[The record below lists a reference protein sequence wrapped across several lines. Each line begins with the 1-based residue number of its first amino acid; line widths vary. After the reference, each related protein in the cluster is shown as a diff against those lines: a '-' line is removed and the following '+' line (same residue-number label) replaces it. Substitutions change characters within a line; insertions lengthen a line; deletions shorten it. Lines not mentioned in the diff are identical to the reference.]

1 MILIRFFN
9 FVCFFFLFLKN
20 EVMILGNNVSK
31 FFKRDFNFCKISVNG
46 FVIGFLEK
54 IMFKVLI
61 FNLILCFKFIDR
73 LLESLFRFL
82 NFVWKFFEKERL
94 IFLIFNLVFLIKFC
108 CMMFFILL
116 LNLLGL
122 LIKEVK

>member
-1 MILIRFFN
+1 
-9 FVCFFFLFLKN
+9 
-20 EVMILGNNVSK
+20 MILGSNVNK
-31 FFKRDFNFCKISVNG
+31 FFKRGFNFCKISVNG
-46 FVIGFLEK
+46 FVIGFLDK

-73 LLESLFRFL
+73 LLESCVLFRFL

-108 CMMFFILL
+108 CMIFFILL
-116 LNLLGL
+116 LSLLGL
-122 LIKEVK
+122 LVKEIK